1 MVIIRPRLND
11 FYDLPFT
18 QEQAS
23 FAIPLLDSDVPLYVD
38 PFLLWKSPSQQ
49 DQALHT
55 ALLSSINQI
64 GRMFSGGEE
73 TKAIEL
79 LVGLSECPEA
89 GLGTARNRHGKR
101 IGNDLAREILSL
113 FKTIPQIERGG
124 LPRLEVVSLL
134 VDQIG
139 KDRISDFTCSLLKS
153 FLIDF
158 TIDQCKRWS
167 IHLSPVEL
175 ASVFHG
181 RTGQFQA
188 EQVDLPIN
196 PHSGQPLLL
205 VPKRW
210 LRHLP
215 WINFDDYFKYAIA
228 DERIAGFGRVEVLNY
243 NRQNYD
249 MVLAFLAQKERT
261 QVDCRNDP
269 LFKQIPVTSA
279 KRLLSE
285 ICRLPT
291 GKSEG
296 ADRRYEDAV
305 GQLLAS
311 LLYPQ
316 LDFADE
322 QSRTDSG
329 VLIRDMIFYNN
340 RSMDFLQDI
349 FTDYGSRQIVFELK
363 NVKAIEREHINQINR
378 YLADPFGR
386 FGVVITRNPLP
397 KAMFKSTID
406 LWAGQRKCI
415 IILTDSGLT
424 QMVDL
429 FESRQRLPIEVV
441 KRAYVEFTRAC
452 PS

>member
-1 MVIIRPRLND
+1 MALIKPRLND
-11 FYDLPFT
+11 YYDLPFT
-18 QEQAS
+18 QEQVS
-23 FAIPLLDSDVPLYVD
+23 FAIPLLDTDIPLYVD

-55 ALLSSINQI
+55 AMISAINQV
-64 GRMFSGGEE
+64 GRLYADGNEA
-73 TKAIEL
+73 KAIDL
-79 LVGLSECPEA
+79 LIRLSECPEV
-89 GLGTARNRHGKR
+89 GLGTARNRQGKR
-101 IGNDLAREILSL
+101 IGEDLALDILSL
-113 FKTIPQIERGG
+113 FRVVPQIERSG
-124 LPRLEVVSLL
+124 LQHLEAVQLL

-139 KDRISDFTCSLLKS
+139 KDRISDLACSLLKS

-158 TIDQCKRWS
+158 TIDQCRQWS
-167 IHLSPVEL
+167 IPLTSVEL
-175 ASVFHG
+175 RNLFDG
-181 RTGQFQA
+181 RTGR
-188 EQVDLPIN
+188 VDTERVELPVN
-196 PHSGQPLLL
+196 PHTGQPLLL

-215 WINFDDYFKYAIA
+215 WINYDDYFKHAIA
-228 DERIAGFGRVEVLNY
+228 DETLAGFGRIEVLNY
-243 NRQNYD
+243 SRQNYD
-249 MVLAFLAQKERT
+249 MVLTYIAHKQRT
-261 QVDCRNDP
+261 QLDCKNDP

-285 ICRLPT
+285 IRKLPT

-296 ADRRYEDAV
+296 ADRRYENSV

-329 VLIRDMIFYNN
+329 ALIRDLVFYNN
-340 RSMDFLQDI
+340 RSMDFLHDI
-349 FTDYGSRQIVFELK
+349 FTDYGSRQIVVELK
-363 NVKAIEREHINQINR
+363 NVEAVEREHINQLNR
-378 YLADPFGR
+378 YLADQFGR
-386 FGVVITRNPLP
+386 FGIVVTRNLLP
-397 KAMFKSTID
+397 RAMFRSTID

-415 IILTDSGLT
+415 IVLTDQDLA
-424 QMVDL
+424 QMVDV

-441 KRAYVEFTRAC
+441 KRVYIEFTRAC